1 MKASCQHNEAK
12 SETTPYLTV
21 LVQIGFAAS
30 GYNRVLRLPALV
42 LTIFVLAACS
52 KGPNADAARQAVL
65 DRLTQMGMPAERMEV
80 AVTNFEV
87 NGKEADATVSL
98 TLKEAKGAPPMVM
111 KYRMEQQAGKWV
123 VVRRL
128 DEAGSP
134 HGGGALPDAANPHGG
149 AAMPSPEDLPP
160 A

>member
-1 MKASCQHNEAK
+1 
-12 SETTPYLTV
+12 
-21 LVQIGFAAS
+21 
-30 GYNRVLRLPALV
+30 
-42 LTIFVLAACS
+42 
-52 KGPNADAARQAVL
+52 
-65 DRLTQMGMPAERMEV
+65 MEV

-134 HGGGALPDAANPHGG
+134 HSGAAPEAANPHGG

-160 A
+160 AGKKK